1 MALGA
6 ETLFLRGAG
15 GSCQVLPGFGLPT
28 LIVSSGQDSRCRV
41 ATKISKQTDCRSQN

>member
-6 ETLFLRGAG
+6 ETPFLRGVG

-28 LIVSSGQDSRCRV
+28 LIV
-41 ATKISKQTDCRSQN
+41 